1 MKNKILNIST
11 RFINDVN
18 RAEIKKANIVKIKDQ
33 YPTPIHGDYFY
44 SETSAP
50 KLDRMIITGKYL
62 AVAEKNI
69 FKEKHKILKSL
80 DKIDLENFQITLWS
94 MNISS
99 LKKMRKYCKIPGSQ
113 KNFGI
118 LGISYEKVKSKE
130 RIADEFHID
139 FDVML
144 EPSEFKKIT
153 YKLLNKKKNFEYN
166 FLFKVKSNVDYPP
179 ENMVYG
185 NAILDFKI
193 AKHQS

>member
-11 RFINDVN
+11 KFREDINK
-18 RAEIKKANIVKIKDQ
+18 AEIKKRDIVKIKDQ
-33 YPTPIHGDYFY
+33 YPTPIHGDYLY
-44 SETSAP
+44 SVTPSP

-99 LKKMRKYCKIPGSQ
+99 LKRMRKYCKIPGSQ

-118 LGISYEKVKSKE
+118 LGIFYEKVKSKE
-130 RIADEFHID
+130 HIADEFHID

-144 EPSEFKKIT
+144 DPSEFKKIT
-153 YKLLNKKKNFEYN
+153 YKLLNKKKNVEYN
-166 FLFKVKSNVDYPP
+166 FLFKVKSNIDYPP
-179 ENMVYG
+179 ANMAYG

-193 AKHQS
+193 AKLKS